1 MPCLSQKKEKLE
13 KEKKDAKEALEKST
27 AKKVV
32 PSISK
37 TSAIKQ
43 RSGIMVRDV
52 GTQIHYQGD
61 GKNLSLMEIDII
73 NHTGCKWSKIIY
85 PGFRGYLKP

>member
-1 MPCLSQKKEKLE
+1 MPCLSSKKEKLE
-13 KEKKDAKEALEKST
+13 KEKKDAKELLEKST

-52 GTQIHYQGD
+52 GT
-61 GKNLSLMEIDII
+61 
-73 NHTGCKWSKIIY
+73 
-85 PGFRGYLKP
+85 